1 MDEEDCLYFK
11 IIVKRDESV
20 SKNNIG
26 KDTDEIV
33 HKLKRKLNKSKI
45 VEFLESQGFAL
56 YEDVDAKEAIS
67 DIKITNCET
76 IKGVHKFLRERE
88 TKRTKKLENECIN
101 LQSSHKGTY
110 IIITFKVNR
119 NDIDLAYEDMSNY
132 FFIEEDLD
140 MYEDGHLNYD
150 EELMKSLTDDRLIT
164 ESIIVRKTPF
174 PMPVHGGSGRKRNTK
189 RKRTHRVNRLNRKS
203 RKIYKK

>member
-1 MDEEDCLYFK
+1 MDDEDCLYFK

-33 HKLKRKLNKSKI
+33 NKLKRKLNKSKI
-45 VEFLESQGFAL
+45 VEFLESQSFVL
-56 YEDVDAKEAIS
+56 YDDVDAKEAIS

-76 IKGVHKFLRERE
+76 IKGVYKFLRERE
-88 TKRTKKLENECIN
+88 TKTRTKKLENECIK

-119 NDIDLAYEDMSNY
+119 NDINLTYEDMSNY
-132 FFIEEDLD
+132 YFIEEDLD
-140 MYEDGHLNYD
+140 MEQDGDLNYD

-189 RKRTHRVNRLNRKS
+189 RTHRVNRKNRKS

>member
-1 MDEEDCLYFK
+1 MDDDDDCLYFK
-11 IIVKRDESV
+11 IILERDTSV
-20 SKNNIG
+20 SKNHIG
-26 KDTDEIV
+26 KDTHEIV
-33 HKLKRKLNKSKI
+33 HKLKRKIHESKI

-56 YEDVDAKEAIS
+56 YDGVDATQAIS

-76 IKGVHKFLRERE
+76 IKGVHKFLLKRE
-88 TKRTKKLENECIN
+88 TRRTKKLENECIK

-140 MYEDGHLNYD
+140 MYEDGNLNYD
-150 EELMKSLTDDRLIT
+150 DEVMKSLTDDRLMT
-164 ESIIVRKTPF
+164 VSVIVRKTPF
-174 PMPVHGGSGRKRNTK
+174 PMPVQGGRKRKTK
-189 RKRTHRVNRLNRKS
+189 RRHNLNRLNGKS